1 MSQGHKDI
9 QIYRI
14 MQAIEKKIR
23 VGARLCVQDA
33 GIKLSEEVAI
43 VHDPPLSISFG
54 EIFFPEFST
63 ESRLN
68 KEKFLNHPSPTAREM
83 FPLVRCQWGN
93 TRFFFV
99 CPEGQSVDGS
109 QICVP
114 VAPVARTSIHFR
126 VNVYRLEETG
136 YITNGVSQRG

>member
-54 EIFFPEFST
+54 EIFFPELST

-68 KEKFLNHPSPTAREM
+68 KDKFLNHPSPTAREM

-93 TRFFFV
+93 TRFFLFAQKGRVLMGHRFV
-99 CPEGQSVDGS
+99 CQWRPDFHPFQS
-109 QICVP
+109 QCI
-114 VAPVARTSIHFR
+114 
-126 VNVYRLEETG
+126 
-136 YITNGVSQRG
+136 